1 MQVAIGEHFTGNALG
16 VVDAKSRASL
26 PAPFRL
32 AVERRAN
39 RAIATGTPS
48 LDRVMYLDEHP
59 DLPCVQGYDP
69 VHQDSFVQ
77 KLEAS
82 IALRVED
89 PLTAFGKAQ
98 SDLFGN
104 STEVGYDP
112 AGRFV
117 MPGSLRKYAAIEL
130 NGVALFWGAGETF
143 EIWNPDRFRAAYHDD
158 GKRMR
163 KLDEL
168 LEARAA
174 RA

>member
-16 VVDAKSRASL
+16 VVDGKSRASL

-32 AVERRAN
+32 AVERRAL
-39 RAIATGTPS
+39 RVVTSGTPP
-48 LDRVMYLDEHP
+48 LERIMYLDEHP
-59 DLPCVQGYDP
+59 ALPCVQGYDP
-69 VHQDSFVQ
+69 VHQDAFVH
-77 KLEAS
+77 KLESS
-82 IALRVED
+82 IALRAED
-89 PLTAFGKAQ
+89 PLGAFGQAQ

-117 MPGSLRKYAAIEL
+117 LPGSLRKYAGIEL

-143 EIWNPDRFRAAYHDD
+143 EIWSPDRFRAAHHDD
-158 GKRMR
+158 ARRMR

-174 RA
+174 RG

>member
-16 VVDAKSRASL
+16 VVDSKSRASL

-32 AVERRAN
+32 AVERRAT
-39 RAIATGTPS
+39 RAVREGTPS

-59 DLPCVQGYDP
+59 LLPCVQGYDP
-69 VHQDSFVQ
+69 VHQDSFAH

-82 IALRVED
+82 VTQRAED
-89 PLTAFGKAQ
+89 PLAAFGQAQ

-117 MPGSLRKYAAIEL
+117 LPGSLRKYAGIEL

-143 EIWNPDRFRAAYHDD
+143 EIWNPDRFRAAYHAD
-158 GKRMR
+158 GRRMR
-163 KLDEL
+163 KLDDL
-168 LEARAA
+168 IEARAA